1 MDLSGL
7 PKSILKRVVVLQSYE
22 LAVGRLCL
30 RFVPD
35 EFRPEDENPVLRI
48 EISGLAD
55 AGEAASKIAQLE
67 QSVVDN
73 IEADESALNVWPD
86 HLELPVSFLGAV
98 AWTHEAYALPDFV
111 EAMDAEKM
119 IRDSL
124 NREVDQLKQ
133 SVSRALR
140 FIDRTVDRIEKRR
153 ELTQSKDE
161 NDLKQ
166 IQLLRGVRRQLSED

>member
-7 PKSILKRVVVLQSYE
+7 PKSILKCFVVLQSYE
-22 LAVGRLCL
+22 MANGRLCL

-48 EISGLAD
+48 EITGLAN
-55 AGEAASKIAQLE
+55 AGKATSKIAQIE
-67 QSVVDN
+67 RSVVDD
-73 IEADESALNVWPD
+73 IEADESCLSVWAD
-86 HLELPVSFLGAV
+86 HLESPVSFSGAI
-98 AWTHEAYALPDFV
+98 AWTHEAYAIPDFI
-111 EAMDAEKM
+111 EAIDAEKM
-119 IRDSL
+119 SQDRL
-124 NREVDQLKQ
+124 NREVIELKQ

-166 IQLLRGVRRQLSED
+166 IQL